1 MQNRNLYIIKDYED
15 KYANE
20 VSKIIIENLLKVNSL
35 DYGLEFVQKTINEFT
50 PKCVKEIFSRRTK
63 VFIALEQ
70 DKIVGTASID
80 KSWYNN
86 DGEYW
91 ILTVFVD
98 IAYHRHGIGRM
109 LINKV
114 EEFAKT
120 IPAKKLV
127 IPASI
132 TGCEF
137 YHKLGYEY
145 KDGKK
150 ELNEDKMYIMEKY
163 L

>member
-1 MQNRNLYIIKDYED
+1 MPYIIKDYED
-15 KYANE
+15 KYAEE
-20 VSKIIIENLLKVNSL
+20 VSKIITENLLKVNSL
-35 DYGLEFVQKTINEFT
+35 DYGLEFVQKTVDEYT
-50 PKCVKEIFSRRTK
+50 PEGVKEIFSKRTK

-70 DKIVGTASID
+70 DKVVGTAGID
-80 KSWYNN
+80 KSWHNA

-98 IAYHRHGIGRM
+98 IVYHGHGVGRM

-114 EEFAKT
+114 EEFAKN
-120 IPAKKLV
+120 ISAKKLV

-132 TGCEF
+132 AGCEF

-150 ELNEDKMYIMEKY
+150 ELNEGKMYIMEKY